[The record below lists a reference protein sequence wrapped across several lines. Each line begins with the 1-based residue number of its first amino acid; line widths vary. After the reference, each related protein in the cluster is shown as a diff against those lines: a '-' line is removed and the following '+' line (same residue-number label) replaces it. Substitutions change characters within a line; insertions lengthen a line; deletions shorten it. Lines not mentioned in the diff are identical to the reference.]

1 MFTVPELIQ
10 VLITILALSY
20 IFQDLF
26 LKEEK
31 IFSKEAFLYSSVLS
45 TFSVIT
51 HELAHKFTAISL
63 GFKASYHA
71 SLVGLSLGIILRT
84 FHLPIFFIPAYVS
97 IPANAP
103 ALPNALIGISGPLSN
118 LSLFL
123 VVRLIRKFKPSRLLE
138 LLDKINLLLFLF
150 NMIPFP
156 GTDGYHFFS
165 SLIRVI

>member
-1 MFTVPELIQ
+1 MFTILELVQI
-10 VLITILALSY
+10 LITILALSY

-31 IFSKEAFLYSSVLS
+31 IFNKEALLYSSVLS
-45 TFSVIT
+45 TLSVIS
-51 HELAHKFTAISL
+51 HEMAHKFTAISL
-63 GFKASYHA
+63 GFKATYHA
-71 SLVGLSLGIILRT
+71 SLIGLSLGIILRT

-103 ALPNALIGISGPLSN
+103 ALSNALIGISGPLSN

-123 VVRLIRKFKPSRLLE
+123 VVHLIRRFKSSRFLE
-138 LLDKINLLLFLF
+138 VIGKINLLLFLF

-165 SLIRVI
+165 SLIRMI